1 MKQPFTYL
9 LIFLCVGFTFAQEQP
24 VYIGNQVEQLPVFP
38 GCEEFEDNKPLSA
51 SCFSEKFSEAI
62 AENLNTSFMD
72 EIFRSQNLK
81 EIRTKIKFKVSRE
94 GKIEDITMIE
104 NGNQTLFDQVRIAI
118 SKINQNYLI
127 EPAKNGENPMNFNMS
142 LPILYKVPKKV
153 KNK

>member
-1 MKQPFTYL
+1 MKK
-9 LIFLCVGFTFAQEQP
+9 IFLITLLVLPLFFVFAQ
-24 VYIGNQVEQLPVFP
+24 NSHLKLPVFP
-38 GCEEFEDNKPLSA
+38 SCEEFEDNKPLSA

-72 EIFRSQNLK
+72 EIFRGQNLK
-81 EIRTKIKFKVSRE
+81 EVKTKIKFKVSRE

>member
-1 MKQPFTYL
+1 MKNIL
-9 LIFLCVGFTFAQEQP
+9 LIKVLVLPLFFVLAQ
-24 VYIGNQVEQLPVFP
+24 NNHLKMPVFP

-104 NGNQTLFDQVRIAI
+104 NGNQTLFGQVRIAI
-118 SKINQNYLI
+118 SKINQKYII
-127 EPAKNGENPMNFNMS
+127 ESAKNGEKPMNFNMN

-153 KNK
+153 NKK